1 MTEPSVYPYLIYLP
15 RYYHRSQKKWPLL
28 LFLHGSGERGNDL
41 NLVKRHGPPKL
52 AEAGQS
58 FPFILVAP
66 QCPEGKKWSVQTL
79 DHLLNDLA
87 GIYRIDEQRIYLS
100 GLSLGGYGTWKL
112 AIRYPRRFAAIV
124 PICGWSDPQK
134 VGVLRDVP
142 IWVFHGAK
150 DTVVPLQKSQELV
163 NVLWIAGNPVKF
175 TIYDEAGH
183 DAWTQTYENPDLYT
197 WILQHRLKRGNTKN
211 IQTRKSEL

>member
-1 MTEPSVYPYLIYLP
+1 MADPSVYPYLTYLP
-15 RYYHRSQKKWPLL
+15 RYYHRSKKKWPLL
-28 LFLHGSGERGNDL
+28 LFLHGAGERGNDL
-41 NLVKRHGPPKL
+41 DMVKRHGPPKL

-66 QCPEGKKWSVQTL
+66 QCPEGKKWPVQAL
-79 DHLLNDLA
+79 NRLLNELTEKL
-87 GIYRIDEQRIYLS
+87 RIDEKRIYLT

-124 PICGWSDPQK
+124 PICGWGDPQK

-150 DTVVPLQKSQELV
+150 DTVVPLQKSRELV
-163 NVLWIAGNPVKF
+163 SALRTAGGPVKF
-175 TIYDEAGH
+175 TIYRESGH
-183 DAWTQTYENPDLYT
+183 DAWTQTYEKPGLYA
-197 WILQHRLKRGNTKN
+197 WILKHHLKAEKA
-211 IQTRKSEL
+211 